1 MENLGEMRMDNFK
14 EHVCITLDEY
24 RTLLSQTADYAMI
37 REIIKAGVKL
47 GYAGELT
54 VSQSIID
61 VVLKYILGGA
71 YDATIDALK
80 AKED

>member
-1 MENLGEMRMDNFK
+1 METIGEMKMDNFK
-14 EHVCITLDEY
+14 EHVCIELGEY
-24 RTLLSQTADYAMI
+24 RELLTQAANYAMLQ
-37 REIIKAGVKL
+37 EVIKAGVKL

-54 VSQSIID
+54 IGQATID

-80 AKED
+80 ED